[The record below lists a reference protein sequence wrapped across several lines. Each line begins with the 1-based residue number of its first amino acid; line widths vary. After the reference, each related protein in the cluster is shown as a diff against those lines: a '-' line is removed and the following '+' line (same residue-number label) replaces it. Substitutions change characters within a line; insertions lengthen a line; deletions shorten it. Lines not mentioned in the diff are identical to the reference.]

1 MNTNSN
7 MEVSS
12 GIVPLNVKMLNQ
24 ITLEGNQVY
33 YDNVNLTIVCVHGRF
48 QKVVKEQNQ
57 VRYSISINDDTGIL
71 KVTYFANKQNED
83 PILKLIDDGKDDP
96 SFYYK
101 FIISIKV
108 FKDAPYFVLQHYLAS
123 NISDWMYHT
132 MKVIEVEVQ
141 SRPPVDWKSLKDE
154 PLEIQIEGYIRHN
167 KRANIGQLLK
177 KFNCSLQ
184 QLKVLIDQLK
194 KRSAIAECL
203 NKETFRIVN

>member
-7 MEVSS
+7 IEVSS
-12 GIVPLNVKMLNQ
+12 GIVPMNVKMLNQ

-33 YDNVNLTIVCVHGRF
+33 YDNINLTIVTIHGRF
-48 QKVVKEQNQ
+48 HQIAKEQNQ
-57 VRYSISINDDTGIL
+57 VRYSISINDDSGIL
-71 KVTYFANKQNED
+71 KLTYFANKQQDD
-83 PILKLIDDGKDDP
+83 PILKLIDEGKDDP

-101 FIISIKV
+101 FIVSLKI
-108 FKDAPYFVLQHYLAS
+108 FKDAPYFVLQHYQAS
-123 NISDWMYHT
+123 NLSDWMYHT
-132 MKVIEVEVQ
+132 MKVIQLEVQ
-141 SRPPVDWKSLKDE
+141 SRPPIDWKQLKEE
-154 PLEIQIEGYIRHN
+154 PLDRQIEEFIRHN

>member
-1 MNTNSN
+1 
-7 MEVSS
+7 
-12 GIVPLNVKMLNQ
+12 MLNQ

-33 YDNVNLTIVCVHGRF
+33 YDNINLTIVFIHGRF
-48 QKVVKEQNQ
+48 QKIVKEQNQ

-83 PILKLIDDGKDDP
+83 PILKLIDEGKDDP
-96 SFYYK
+96 SYYYK
-101 FIISIKV
+101 FIIQIKI
-108 FKDAPYFVLQHYLAS
+108 FKDAPYFILQHYLTS
-123 NISDWMYHT
+123 NVSDWMYHT
-132 MKVIEVEVQ
+132 MKVIEIEVQ
-141 SRPPVDWKSLKDE
+141 SRPPIDWKQLKDE
-154 PLEIQIEGYIRHN
+154 PLEKQIEGYIRHN
-167 KRANIGQLLK
+167 KRVNIGQLLK